1 MKIMTLILSCLLVSA
16 ITSAT
21 VYADDRPATPEE
33 RAALEKVMSQQGCTG
48 GKFEFD
54 TDDNKF
60 EVENAVCADG
70 KRYDFDLDIS
80 YNIIKKEL
88 DS

>member
-1 MKIMTLILSCLLVSA
+1 MVSA
-16 ITSAT
+16 ITSVA
-21 VYADDRPATPEE
+21 VYADDRPATLEE
-33 RAALEKVMSQQGCTG
+33 REALEKVMSQQGCTG

-70 KRYDFDLDIS
+70 KRYGIDLDTS